1 VLKSDFGSEVA
12 VNKLPGERNNPAAF
26 TIRELEIQVQTG
38 VPSLGLWKETG
49 PILVLAPR

>member
-12 VNKLPGERNNPAAF
+12 VNKLPGERNPAAF